1 MDIVYNAILNI
12 VLVTFPIL
20 IYFVYSCY
28 ESLKYKKYNNIVFM
42 GLLFLSLYL
51 GLKFGEYN
59 LNSKLL
65 LFTNI
70 PIVIAYLKKEDKLAI
85 FLSLV
90 TISYCYFIYHI
101 SVITIILKYLSY
113 LIIYYLAKKRKV
125 KNNNFL
131 LLIAILQAFF
141 ISFEYFFTSN
151 SNISI
156 IFELFILVLIY
167 YFITF
172 GILVLFNLIEKITSM
187 YVSVEQLERE
197 KQIKTSLFTLT
208 HEVKNPI
215 AVCKGYLDM
224 LNLDNKETAIKYINI
239 IKEEIN
245 RSLNIMTDFMEFN
258 KIKIQPEPL
267 DAIMLLEDVYDGFKL
282 LSNSKNIKLNFEY
295 TDEEIYLNGD
305 YNRLKQVLV
314 NMIKN
319 SIEAIDKD
327 GIINIDYK
335 VIKNNLYIYIT
346 DNGIGMSKE
355 SLSHLTEMFYTTKD
369 KGSGLGVALSNEIIK
384 AHNGTLKYE
393 SSLGKGTKAIIKLPI
408 LKD

>member
-1 MDIVYNAILNI
+1 M
-12 VLVTFPIL
+12 
-20 IYFVYSCY
+20 
-28 ESLKYKKYNNIVFM
+28 
-42 GLLFLSLYL
+42 
-51 GLKFGEYN
+51 
-59 LNSKLL
+59 
-65 LFTNI
+65 
-70 PIVIAYLKKEDKLAI
+70 
-85 FLSLV
+85 
-90 TISYCYFIYHI
+90 
-101 SVITIILKYLSY
+101 
-113 LIIYYLAKKRKV
+113 AKKRKV